1 MLRRFL
7 TVTLFAATLC
17 ALSVVSTLAQVFPS
31 KTILIVVPY
40 PAGGSTDVLARALAN
55 ELSKVWGQSVV
66 VENISGASSIIGAGK
81 VAKAAPDGHTLLL
94 TIDPTVVSNRFLFK
108 ALPYDPDKSLVPVTM
123 IARSG
128 QIVLAHP
135 SVPVNSL
142 REIID
147 VARRTPGGVT
157 YGSFGMGTNAH
168 LMFESIGKREGVQFL
183 HVPYK
188 GIMPVVTAVMAG
200 EVQVTLASAA
210 TAGEMVKAGKIKAL
224 AIGGQKRSS
233 VFPDVPTL
241 AEAGYPY
248 VDSSIW
254 WGIFL
259 PEGASAQLVDRIYR
273 DVTNIAKRP
282 DFVEKYLTKLGL
294 DLVADTPTEFT
305 AKIRAD
311 VKITAEMVGAAGV
324 KPH

>member
-7 TVTLFAATLC
+7 TVMLFAAMLC
-17 ALSVVSTLAQVFPS
+17 TLSVGSAFAQAFPS

-66 VENISGASSIIGAGK
+66 VENIGGASSIIGSSK
-81 VAKAAPDGHTLLL
+81 VAKAAPDGHTILL

-108 ALPYDPDKSLVPVTM
+108 SLPYDPDKGLVPVTM
-123 IARSG
+123 LARSG
-128 QIVLAHP
+128 QIVLVHP
-135 SVPVNSL
+135 SVAANSL
-142 REIID
+142 REIVD

-168 LMFESIGKREGVQFL
+168 LMFESIGKREDVQFL

-188 GIMPVVTAVMAG
+188 GIMPVVTAVVAG
-200 EVQVTLASAA
+200 EVQVTLATAA

-259 PEGASAQLVDRIYR
+259 PEGASAQLVDRIHN
-273 DVTNIAKRP
+273 DVTSIVKRP

-294 DLVADTPTEFT
+294 DLVADTPAEFT

-311 VKITAEMVGAAGV
+311 VKITAEMVEAAGV
-324 KPH
+324 QPH